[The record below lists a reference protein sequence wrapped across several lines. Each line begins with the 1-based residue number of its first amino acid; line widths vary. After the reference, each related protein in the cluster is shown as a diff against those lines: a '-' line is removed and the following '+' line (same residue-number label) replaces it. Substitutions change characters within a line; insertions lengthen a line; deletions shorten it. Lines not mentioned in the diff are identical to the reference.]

1 MREEKSQRYS
11 RQELLKE
18 VGKQGQERL
27 QKRCVALV
35 GLGALGSV
43 AAELLIRAGIGRLI
57 MVDRD
62 IVEESNLQRQLL
74 YTEKDLGRSK
84 ALAAKE
90 HLREI
95 NAACDVKEH
104 AIHLNWKNLSL
115 LEKADVILDCT
126 DSLQTRF
133 LLNDFCKKKNLPLIY
148 GAAIKT
154 AGYVFPVLPDNACL
168 QCFLKEANLETCDT
182 VGVLNTITASIAA
195 QQVTLALKV
204 LLGEKVFPE
213 LHYTDLWNQEFKKLQ
228 VKRNLEC
235 KACGGEFVFL
245 ERKEE
250 IKTVKFCGSGKF
262 QVQGK
267 EVDLKEIKKRW
278 QGLGDVIEEGE
289 ALSFRNI
296 LLFKDGRALIKAES
310 EEEALSA
317 YSKWVGN

>member
-1 MREEKSQRYS
+1 MHEEKGRYH

-18 VGKQGQERL
+18 IGKLGQQKLL
-27 QKRCVALV
+27 QKNVALV

-43 AAELLIRAGIGRLI
+43 AAELLVRAGIGKLVI
-57 MVDRD
+57 IDRD

-74 YTEKDLGRSK
+74 YTEKDVGRSK

-90 HLREI
+90 RLREI
-95 NAACDVKEH
+95 NAACDVEEH
-104 AIHLNWKNLSL
+104 AVHFNWKNLSL
-115 LEKADVILDCT
+115 LEKVDVILDCT
-126 DSLQTRF
+126 DNLQTRF
-133 LLNDFCKKKNLPLIY
+133 LLNDLCKKNNLPLIY

-154 AGYVFPVLPDNACL
+154 VGYVFPVLPDNACL

-213 LHYTDLWNQEFKKLQ
+213 LHYTNLWNQEFKRLQ
-228 VKRNLEC
+228 VKRNREC
-235 KACGGEFVFL
+235 KACRGEFVFL

-250 IKTVKFCGSGKF
+250 TKTVKFCGSGRF

-267 EVDLKEIKKRW
+267 EVNLKEVKKRW
-278 QGLGDVIEEGE
+278 QRGGEVLDQGE
-289 ALSFRNI
+289 ALSFRNV
-296 LLFKDGRALIKAES
+296 LLFKDGRALIKADS
-310 EEEALSA
+310 EKEALA
-317 YSKWVGN
+317 QYSKWVGN